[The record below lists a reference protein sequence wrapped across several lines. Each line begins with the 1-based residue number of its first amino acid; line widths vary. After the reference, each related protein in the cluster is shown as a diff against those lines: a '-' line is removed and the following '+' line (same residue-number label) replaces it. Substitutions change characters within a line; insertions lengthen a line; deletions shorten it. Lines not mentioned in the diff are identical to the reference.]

1 MKSITKIRAGRVRKI
16 IIQAIK
22 YLILLLL
29 VFATVLPLY
38 WMIVTS
44 IKPESELM
52 IWPPKWV
59 PSKITLSSYAKSC
72 FVSADSKVFLNSA
85 SCCTYCTNECNILL
99 HGSVYACKKKF
110 RGADAILMLIL
121 SSMMIPLHIR
131 VIPMYLVSLNL
142 GLQNT
147 YTGIFLPISITGFG
161 IFLMR
166 QFFITLLRKLSML
179 QSRWMW

>member
-59 PSKITLSSYAKSC
+59 PSKITLSSYAKAASYLPIAR
-72 FVSADSKVFLNSA
+72 FFLNSA
-85 SCCTYCTNECNILL
+85 IVAVLTVLTNVIFCSMAAYTL
-99 HGSVYACKKKF
+99 ARKKF

-131 VIPMYLVSLNL
+131 VIPCTVSEFRSSEHIYRYFSADIDNRVWYFYEAVL
-142 GLQNT
+142 
-147 YTGIFLPISITGFG
+147 
-161 IFLMR
+161 
-166 QFFITLLRKLSML
+166 
-179 QSRWMW
+179 